1 MFRVENAMTWVNFSR
16 EKKEVVINS
25 LTSILDI
32 KYPNWKNNDM
42 VQKYEDANPLF
53 KHHIQRMSR
62 YENAELASKSLEEVE
77 EKVETVFRSK

>member
-1 MFRVENAMTWVNFSR
+1 MTWVNFSR

-32 KYPNWKNNDM
+32 KYPNWKNND
-42 VQKYEDANPLF
+42 
-53 KHHIQRMSR
+53 IQRMSR
-62 YENAELASKSLEEVE
+62 YENAELASKSLEEAE